1 MPKKPEVLREDRVMT
16 EDEQDAFK
24 NGVRLGLS
32 LEEDRILTILDD
44 ELYPMRLLI
53 ENETDYQRGI
63 RTCLE
68 RMIQKIKEDD

>member
-1 MPKKPEVLREDRVMT
+1 MAKKPGVLREDRVMT

-32 LEEDRILTILDD
+32 LEEDRIITILQD
-44 ELYPMRLLI
+44 ELYPMAQNI

>member
-1 MPKKPEVLREDRVMT
+1 MAKKPGVLREDRVMT

-24 NGVRLGLS
+24 NGVQLGLW
-32 LEEDRILTILDD
+32 LEEDRITTILQD
-44 ELYPMRLLI
+44 ELYPMAQNI